1 MTIKGWGDL
10 QRSATRQGWKLEMR
24 GHHVAWVA
32 PDGRK
37 VFSSKTPSDNHA
49 RQNHMALLR
58 RAGWRDDTRNHK
70 QGART

>member
-10 QRSATRQGWKLEMR
+10 QRSATQQGWKLEMR
-24 GHHVAWVA
+24 GRHVAWVS
-32 PDGRK
+32 PEGRK

-58 RAGWRDDTRNHK
+58 RAGWRDDTRQPK
-70 QGART
+70 QGARA

>member
-58 RAGWRDDTRNHK
+58 RAGWRDDTRQTK
-70 QGART
+70 QGVRT